1 MTRQRPRPKKTGL
14 AVMHQHRA
22 SALGASLDRRITD
35 SESGGS
41 QLRETRMKAYHS
53 AAYRKIYQKWFGKL
67 PQRQKAL
74 FTGSQ

>member
-1 MTRQRPRPKKTGL
+1 
-14 AVMHQHRA
+14 
-22 SALGASLDRRITD
+22 
-35 SESGGS
+35 
-41 QLRETRMKAYHS
+41 MKAYHS